1 MIGIVGKKC
10 GMTRVFTDD
19 GRSVPVTIVQAN
31 PNFINKI
38 KTKNTDGYDAIQV
51 TTGQKIKK
59 LSKPNQGQIKS
70 TKKEHSSKLHEFRLN
85 NHEIDKVE
93 TGKEI
98 TVDYFQKGE
107 LVDISGKTIGKGFA
121 GVIKRHNFSMQDA
134 THGNSLSHRAPGS
147 IGQNQTPGRVFK
159 GKKMSGHMGNVKRTI
174 QNLEVVEIDSERNLI
189 YIKGSC
195 TGHDN
200 SYLVITPSIKSKQE
214 EREIFPQ
221 FDLEETPETAAQPEE
236 TEVEAQPEETPE
248 TAAQPEETEV
258 EAQPEETPETAAQP
272 EETEVEAQPETPETD
287 SVGEDEKK
295 KDK

>member
-59 LSKPNQGQIKS
+59 LSKPNQGQINS

-221 FDLEETPETAAQPEE
+221 FDHEETPEA
-236 TEVEAQPEETPE
+236 VAQPEETPE
-248 TAAQPEETEV
+248 AV
-258 EAQPEETPETAAQP
+258 AQPEETPEAVAQP
-272 EETEVEAQPETPETD
+272 EETPEAVAQPEETPEAVAQPEETPEETPEAD
-287 SVGEDEKK
+287 SDSEDENK

>member
-1 MIGIVGKKC
+1 MIGIIGKKC

-19 GRSVPVTIVQAN
+19 GKSVPVTIIQAN
-31 PNFINKI
+31 PNQINRI
-38 KTKNTDGYDAIQV
+38 KTLESDGYDAIQV
-51 TTGQKIKK
+51 TTDQTSPKITKPIKGQF
-59 LSKPNQGQIKS
+59 SKSNITPG
-70 TKKEHSSKLHEFRLN
+70 TKLHEFRIN
-85 NHEIDKVE
+85 DYESNQVEI
-93 TGKEI
+93 GKEI
-98 TVDYFQKGE
+98 TVNYFKIGE
-107 LVDISGKTIGKGFA
+107 LIDVVGRTIGKGFA
-121 GVIKRHNFSMQDA
+121 GVIKRYNFSMQDA
-134 THGNSLSHRAPGS
+134 THGNSLAHRAPGS

-221 FDLEETPETAAQPEE
+221 FDLEETPET
-236 TEVEAQPEETPE
+236 VAQPEETPE
-248 TAAQPEETEV
+248 TV
-258 EAQPEETPETAAQP
+258 AQPEETPETVAQP
-272 EETEVEAQPETPETD
+272 EETPEAD
-287 SVGEDEKK
+287 SDSKDENK